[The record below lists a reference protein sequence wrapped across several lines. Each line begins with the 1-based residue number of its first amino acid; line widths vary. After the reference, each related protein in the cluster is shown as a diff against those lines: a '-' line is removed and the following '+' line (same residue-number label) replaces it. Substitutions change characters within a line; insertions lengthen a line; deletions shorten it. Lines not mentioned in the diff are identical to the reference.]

1 MAAKPSVGFVGVGNM
16 GWPMA
21 ACLVKAGFDVHVN
34 DSRREVAN
42 NFVQQ
47 IGGDAPD
54 SLRQLAAASDVVITM
69 LPTSAI
75 VEQVLASGDDNVMAG
90 MKPGTVVIEMS
101 SGVPSVTQM
110 LAERV
115 MELGGHMIDAP
126 VSGGVPRAK
135 TGELAIMVGGD
146 SAIID
151 SVMPVL
157 SAMGTSVLRTG
168 AVGSGQAMK
177 ALNNL
182 VSAGGFLIG
191 IEALLIG
198 QRFGLDPAV
207 MVDVLNAATGM
218 NNSTQKKFKQFVLS
232 RKVQRRLHH
241 GAAGEGSVD
250 RAAGRTRDRNADAF
264 VGAHQGDGGC
274 RTGDVRFRCR
284 SYRDGEAVRAAGGDA
299 AWQGPVGR
307 GYPGHLFTHRCHRPS
322 QVRPGLPISKLRHFS
337 PGSLLARSAY
347 ATLSHRASR
356 MKSTTVCTVRI
367 ADITPE

>member
-1 MAAKPSVGFVGVGNM
+1 MADKPSVGFVGVGNM

-21 ACLVKAGFDVHVN
+21 ACLVKAGFTVHVN
-34 DSRREVAN
+34 NSRREVAN

-47 IGGDAPD
+47 VGGNAPD
-54 SLRQLAAASDVVITM
+54 TLRELGAASDVVITM
-69 LPTSAI
+69 LPTSVI
-75 VEQVLASGDDNVMAG
+75 VEQVLMGGDDNVVAG

-101 SGVPSVTQM
+101 SGVPSVTQL

-115 MELGGHMIDAP
+115 KELGSQLIDAP

-157 SAMGTSVLRTG
+157 SAMGTTVLRTG

-182 VSAGGFLIG
+182 VSSGGFLIG

-232 RKVQRRLHH
+232 RKFNAGFTMGLMAKDLSIALQVARETGTPSPLSALTKEMVAAAQAMFGSDADHTEMAKLCERL
-241 GAAGEGSVD
+241 
-250 RAAGRTRDRNADAF
+250 ADTQL
-264 VGAHQGDGGC
+264 GKG
-274 RTGDVRFRCR
+274 
-284 SYRDGEAVRAAGGDA
+284 
-299 AWQGPVGR
+299 
-307 GYPGHLFTHRCHRPS
+307 
-322 QVRPGLPISKLRHFS
+322 
-337 PGSLLARSAY
+337 
-347 ATLSHRASR
+347 
-356 MKSTTVCTVRI
+356 
-367 ADITPE
+367 